1 MRQKDLRPAPALIE
15 YKGMKFLIT
24 DRPSD
29 ITINHYI
36 MELKKN
42 NVNTVVRVCEPSY
55 NTDELEAQGITVK
68 DLAFDDGTFPPQQVV
83 DEWFEILKDKKS
95 TSATLSYYRHKRF
108 SLRHIPKTAPVTAA
122 TARARASLPSAATTA
137 ITTTA
142 RTTATDTDTMP
153 LTAYETDTSDTAAAS
168 AIFNNTTFVDN
179 ETCRYQ
185 QNPEACVAVH
195 CVAGLGRAPVLVA
208 LALIELGLK
217 YEAAVEMIRDKRRG
231 AINAKQLSFLEKY
244 KPKARLKHKNGHKN
258 SCSVQ

>member
-1 MRQKDLRPAPALIE
+1 
-15 YKGMKFLIT
+15 MKFLIT

-83 DEWFEILKDKKS
+83 DEWFEVLKDNFRKS
-95 TSATLSYYRHKRF
+95 TSATLSYYNNNSNNKHKRF
-108 SLRHIPKTAPVTAA
+108 SLRHIPKTASMTAA
-122 TARARASLPSAATTA
+122 AAAATTRASLSAAATT
-137 ITTTA
+137 TTL
-142 RTTATDTDTMP
+142 TTTDTDTMP
-153 LTAYETDTSDTAAAS
+153 LTSEAA
-168 AIFNNTTFVDN
+168 AIFNNTAFLDY

-244 KPKARLKHKNGHKN
+244 KPKARLKHKSLHKN